1 MPAALVNKGLA
12 MSEQLAQRIQRHE
25 AATLP
30 PSHPS
35 FAHLDLLISQIE
47 EQPRQPRRALLKL
60 RKRFAERAIPA
71 FTPQARGGQ

>member
-1 MPAALVNKGLA
+1 
-12 MSEQLAQRIQRHE
+12 MSEQLAQRIQQHK

-35 FAHLDLLISQIE
+35 FAHLDLLVSQID

-60 RKRFAERAIPA
+60 RKRWIERAIPGNLA
-71 FTPQARGGQ
+71 KGNAR

>member
-1 MPAALVNKGLA
+1 
-12 MSEQLAQRIQRHE
+12 MSEQLAQRIQQHE

-35 FAHLDLLISQIE
+35 FAHLDLLISQLDAR
-47 EQPRQPRRALLKL
+47 PKLPRRAVLKL

-71 FTPQARGGQ
+71 FYPASQQQGGR